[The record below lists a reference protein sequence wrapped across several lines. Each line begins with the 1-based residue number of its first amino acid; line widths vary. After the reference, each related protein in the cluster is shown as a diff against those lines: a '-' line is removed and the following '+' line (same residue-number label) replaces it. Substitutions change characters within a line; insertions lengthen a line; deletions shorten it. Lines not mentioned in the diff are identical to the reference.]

1 MGQASA
7 IFSMGAS
14 WPRPAGCRIL
24 AGVVVAGEVLGR
36 SALGCLAV
44 LPAGH
49 RLRRQSSIA
58 TTVPKQETQLFQW

>member
-49 RLRRQSSIA
+49 RLRRQSSI
-58 TTVPKQETQLFQW
+58 